1 MLVISRTF
9 AVIGIGQIDM
19 VGAGVGRLMK
29 RDGTRL
35 KRGRYVESRK
45 VGGNESSKSERD
57 TRLERTSGDACV
69 SVNGAWLSVARHS
82 VLSFSFLWRSRE
94 Q

>member
-9 AVIGIGQIDM
+9 AVIGIGRIDM
-19 VGAGVGRLMK
+19 VGAGVGRLIK

-35 KRGRYVESRK
+35 KRGRYVESKK

-57 TRLERTSGDACV
+57 TQLERTSGDACV